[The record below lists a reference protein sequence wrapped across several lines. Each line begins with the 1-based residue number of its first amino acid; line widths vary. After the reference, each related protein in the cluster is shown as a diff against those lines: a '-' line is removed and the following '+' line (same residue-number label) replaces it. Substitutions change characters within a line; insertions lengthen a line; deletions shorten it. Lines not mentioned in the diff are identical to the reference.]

1 MGLLKNGD
9 VGIFFSSGGFS
20 SDLKS
25 TARTSNNHIELIDLN
40 RFIELWQDFYNKLT
54 DQDKNLF
61 TLKPVYFLEM
71 KEI

>member
-9 VGIFFSSGGFS
+9 VGIFFSSGSFS
-20 SDLKS
+20 SDSKS

-61 TLKPVYFLEM
+61 PLIPVYFLEM